1 MNEKVNI
8 FQTHFAETAEECQRF
23 CYMSRAKELQVE
35 ACGKLRELEDEV
47 HTLKAELISLEDEDA
62 ANAMLSFEKIIHALM
77 DELNMW
83 VALKDDDPGTAWNY
97 LVDAEVKAHS
107 AFKVHP
113 VGEHLTGYLQ
123 HLHILEHVLFPPQ
136 MFFSVGVI
144 VEEAVCSICGEE
156 YGECDHEKGKAYM
169 GQECVRNIKHVR
181 MIEGS
186 IVEKPANKRCR
197 IISITDECGLRRDLL
212 TWRVISSV
220 SKKPEQ
226 DI

>member
-1 MNEKVNI
+1 MNEKVVA
-8 FQTHFAETAEECQRF
+8 FQSHFAEVAEECQKF
-23 CYMSRAKELQVE
+23 CYMSRARELQIE
-35 ACGKLRELEDEV
+35 AAEKFRKLEDEAQN
-47 HTLKAELISLEDEDA
+47 LKAELISLEDEDA

-97 LVDAEVKAHS
+97 LVDAEVNAHS

-123 HLHILEHVLFPPQ
+123 HLYILEHTLFPPQ

-169 GQECVRNIKHVR
+169 GQECVREIKQAR

-197 IISITDECGLRRDLL
+197 IYSFTDENGITRDIL
-212 TWRVISSV
+212 TWRVISNTF
-220 SKKPEQ
+220 SKVEQ
-226 DI
+226 DT